1 MFSFC
6 KYGSSLFPGDLFQAH
21 WIPKSMGAQAPY
33 QEICV
38 WLNLQ
43 MQNPGYG
50 GPNIPPNC
58 SLEWLYQLTLPPAS
72 VLWEYLFLNKLGQ
85 ALLEE
90 CTQYAYEN
98 MFTLVVYSY
107 NGESNVTINFS
118 VPERVTGIGIDK
130 TEIIF

>member
-38 WLNLQ
+38 WLILQ

-58 SLEWLYQLTLPPAS
+58 SLEWLYQLTLPPTRMR
-72 VLWEYLFLNKLGQ
+72 VLAEPFVFTGTRPGTCMILPCVPKEFIQERPGGGLYYSEPGAYHSGLKGRKL
-85 ALLEE
+85 
-90 CTQYAYEN
+90 
-98 MFTLVVYSY
+98 
-107 NGESNVTINFS
+107 
-118 VPERVTGIGIDK
+118 
-130 TEIIF
+130 